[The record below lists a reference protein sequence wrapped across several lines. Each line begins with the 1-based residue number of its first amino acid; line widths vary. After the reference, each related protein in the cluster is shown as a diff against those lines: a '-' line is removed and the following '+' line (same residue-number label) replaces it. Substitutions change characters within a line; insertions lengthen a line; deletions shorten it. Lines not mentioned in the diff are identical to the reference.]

1 MIKSLTMNNN
11 FGKAIKKLREQKGY
25 NQKEMAEIFNV
36 SPNAVFN
43 WKNGS
48 IPRIEKLE
56 EIAEHFNTDM
66 NTLFGFDADT
76 KSEKSKLEKRLIQE
90 GLKDK
95 INNLTQSQLETLISI
110 IKHFKD

>member
-1 MIKSLTMNNN
+1 MNNN
-11 FGKAIKKLREQKGY
+11 LGKAIKRLREQRGY

-43 WKNGS
+43 WENGS

-66 NTLFGFDADT
+66 NTLFGFDT
-76 KSEKSKLEKRLIQE
+76 HSKSERSQLEKRLIQE
-90 GLKDK
+90 GLKEK
-95 INNLTQSQLETLISI
+95 INNLTESQLDALIAI
-110 IKHFKD
+110 IKNFKD